1 MAHHHRYQ
9 LALVAAG
16 ALALGSATLAQ
27 AGPTTAAR
35 HGHPTATFST
45 PVGLAGA
52 VGGEPS
58 VATDGLG
65 NVLIG
70 GPQGVPGGQ
79 GAYWVSHNHG
89 AQFGS
94 APSYTNNTA
103 TIYGGASG
111 GGDEDI
117 AFNPNDGSPYAGR
130 IYIADLAATHSTVC
144 FSTDH
149 GNSFNAIGP
158 VPDPTHCQKTVLGET
173 TPSSDRQWLTADRNG
188 RAYITD
194 HEFVSAQPRMWTTTD
209 GGADQFVTPC
219 GPIVTDP
226 TIEANVP
233 TDITGGTLVSKP
245 VVDSAGNVYVLFTTT
260 TQAENAAAIAAG
272 QSSGTFSQAYLA
284 VSNDRCATFT
294 DHTIFDGAATHP
306 ANTVQFGDI
315 FNNLVIDPA
324 GNLYAVA
331 AGYIGTTPFARTADI
346 FLFTSTDRGS
356 SWSPYRKLTSD
367 VGAHVLP
374 AAAAGLSAGQLAIG
388 YFRTING
395 TTDPN
400 SSAGAWTYTVA
411 ESTNALSSSTGF
423 RFTDMAAAAGTV
435 SNTYHYGDICTS
447 GILCGSGVPGTG
459 NDRSLLDFTSAAVD
473 SDGCMFFTFAGNP
486 RSASTNTTEPTLNYE
501 TKQQSACFT
510 VSHHR

>member
-1 MAHHHRYQ
+1 MSHRHQ
-9 LALVAAG
+9 LALAAAA
-16 ALALGSATLAQ
+16 ALALGTVTLAQ
-27 AGPTTAAR
+27 AGRISGTQS
-35 HGHPTATFST
+35 GHPAFAI
-45 PVGLAGA
+45 PVGLAGG

-79 GAYWVSHNHG
+79 GAYWTSHNHG

-94 APSYTNNTA
+94 APTYTNNLA
-103 TIYGGASG
+103 TIYGGATG

-149 GNSFNAIGP
+149 GNTFNAIGP
-158 VPDPTHCQKTVLGET
+158 VPDPNHCQATTLGAT

-194 HEFVSAQPRMWTTTD
+194 HEFVSAQPRMWTTSN

-233 TDITGGTLVSKP
+233 TDVTGGTLVSKP
-245 VVDSAGNVYVLFTTT
+245 MVDSAGNIYVLFTTT
-260 TQAENAAAIAAG
+260 TQSQNAAALAAG

-284 VSNDRCATFT
+284 VSNDRCTSFT

-306 ANTVQFGDI
+306 ANSVQFGDI
-315 FNNLVIDPA
+315 FNDLVIDPA

-331 AGYIGTTPFARTADI
+331 AGYIGTTPFAKKADI
-346 FLFTSTDRGS
+346 YLFSSTNHGV
-356 SWSPYRKLTSD
+356 SWSPYRQVNTD

-388 YFRTING
+388 YFRTTNAN
-395 TTDPN
+395 TDPN
-400 SSAGAWTYTVA
+400 NAADVWTYTAA
-411 ESTNALSSSTGF
+411 ESTNALSLKTAF
-423 RFTDMAAAAGTV
+423 TFTDMPAAAGTTG
-435 SNTYHYGDICTS
+435 NTYHYGDICTS
-447 GILCGSGVPGTG
+447 GILCGTGIPGTG
-459 NDRSLLDFTSAAVD
+459 TDRSLLDFTSAAVD
-473 SDGCMFFTFAGNP
+473 SDGCMFLTFAGNP
-486 RSASTNTTEPTLNYE
+486 RSASTNTTEPTLNYV
-501 TKQQSACFT
+501 TKQQAACFT
-510 VSHHR
+510 ARR

>member
-1 MAHHHRYQ
+1 MGHHRYQ
-9 LALVAAG
+9 LALFAGG
-16 ALALGSATLAQ
+16 ALALSSVMLAQ
-27 AGPTTAAR
+27 AGHPTTGSA
-35 HGHPTATFST
+35 GHTTATFST
-45 PVGLAGA
+45 PVGLAGG

-58 VATDGLG
+58 VATDRLG
-65 NVLIG
+65 NVLIA
-70 GPQGVPGGQ
+70 GPQGVPGGS

-94 APSYTNNTA
+94 APTYANNTA
-103 TIYGGASG
+103 TIYGGATG

-149 GNSFNAIGP
+149 GNTFNAVGP
-158 VPDPTHCQKTVLGET
+158 APDPRHCQATTLGAT

-194 HEFVSAQPRMWTTTD
+194 HEFVSAQPRMWTTTN

-233 TDITGGTLVSKP
+233 TDVTGGTLVSKP

-260 TQAENAAAIAAG
+260 TQAQNAAAIAAG

-284 VSNDRCATFT
+284 VSNDHCISFT
-294 DHTIFDGAATHP
+294 DRTIFDGVATHP
-306 ANTVQFGDI
+306 ANSVQFGDI
-315 FNNLVIDPA
+315 FNELVIDPA

-331 AGYIGTTPFARTADI
+331 AGYIGTTPFAKTADI
-346 FLFTSTDRGS
+346 YLFTSTNHGV
-356 SWSPYRKLTSD
+356 SWSPYRQLTRD
-367 VGAHVLP
+367 IGAHVLP

-388 YFRTING
+388 YFRTTNG
-395 TTDPN
+395 NTDPN
-400 SSAGAWTYTVA
+400 NAADVWTYTAA
-411 ESTNALSSSTGF
+411 ESTNALSLKTAFS
-423 RFTDMAAAAGTV
+423 FTDVPAAAGTTG
-435 SNTYHYGDICTS
+435 NTYHYGDICTS
-447 GILCGSGVPGTG
+447 GILCGTGIPGTG
-459 NDRSLLDFTSAAVD
+459 TDRSLLDFTSAAVD
-473 SDGCMFFTFAGNP
+473 ANGCMFFTFAGNP
-486 RSASTNTTEPTLNYE
+486 KSAATNMTEPTLNYE

-510 VSHHR
+510 IRH